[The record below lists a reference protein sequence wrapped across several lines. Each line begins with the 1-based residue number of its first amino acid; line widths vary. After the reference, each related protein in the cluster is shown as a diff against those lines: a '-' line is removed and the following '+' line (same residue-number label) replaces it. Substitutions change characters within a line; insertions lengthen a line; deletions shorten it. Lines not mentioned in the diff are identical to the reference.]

1 MRWAA
6 SADFLL
12 INSITED
19 KMMRIMELAENVTPE
34 ERLARMNQLLDEML
48 DLTDALE
55 DGE

>member
-1 MRWAA
+1 
-6 SADFLL
+6 
-12 INSITED
+12 
-19 KMMRIMELAENVTPE
+19 MMRIMELAENVTPE